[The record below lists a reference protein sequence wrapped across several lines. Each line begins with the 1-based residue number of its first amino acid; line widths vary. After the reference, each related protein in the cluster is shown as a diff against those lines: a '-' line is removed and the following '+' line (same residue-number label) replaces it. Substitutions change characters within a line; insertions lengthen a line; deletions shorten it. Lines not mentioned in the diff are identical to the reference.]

1 MIEVAWT
8 RNRAGTIIGF
18 TVTGH
23 ADYAAAGTDI
33 VCAGVSAVTLTA
45 VLGLRDVLGCD
56 GTYATEDGR
65 LTVRLKT
72 APDARACAILQT
84 MQAGLRE
91 IARQYPQYVF
101 ISK

>member
-1 MIEVAWT
+1 MIEVAWS
-8 RNRAGTIIGF
+8 RNRQNEWVGF

-23 ADYAAAGTDI
+23 AEYAEAGTDI
-33 VCAGVSAVTLTA
+33 VCAAVSAVTLTV
-45 VLGLRDVLGCD
+45 VLGLRDVLGCA

-65 LTVRLKT
+65 LTVRLD
-72 APDARACAILQT
+72 APPDSRACAVIET

>member
-1 MIEVAWT
+1 MIEVAWS
-8 RNRAGTIIGF
+8 RDRQGKVVGF

-23 ADYAAAGTDI
+23 AGYAEAGADI
-33 VCAGVSAVTLTA
+33 VCAGVSAITLTA

-72 APDARACAILQT
+72 APDGRATVVIQT

-91 IARQYPQYVF
+91 LARQYPHYVF